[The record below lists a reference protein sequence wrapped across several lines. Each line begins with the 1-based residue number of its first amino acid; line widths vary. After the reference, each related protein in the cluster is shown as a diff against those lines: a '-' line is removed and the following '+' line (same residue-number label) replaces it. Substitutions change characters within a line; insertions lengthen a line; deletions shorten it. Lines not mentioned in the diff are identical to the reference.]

1 MDKKERKKET
11 DQNPGGF
18 PIDAQ
23 GMVGWSAKGRE
34 EMDGWDGIP
43 WIRFQSRAESGRLAP
58 SPNQLARRECARR
71 DRGGN
76 ANAGTG
82 EEEEEEAAV
91 DGGARGTSRCG
102 CMIFSTSPGLRLCG
116 SVGAE
121 LKAFA
126 LSGEEPPESEGEAVG
141 KRWPTLRFCPFVH
154 FRWLIT
160 FGSRLGSSDHGWLGS
175 RGTHDIYKKSI

>member
-1 MDKKERKKET
+1 
-11 DQNPGGF
+11 
-18 PIDAQ
+18 
-23 GMVGWSAKGRE
+23 
-34 EMDGWDGIP
+34 MDGMGWDTLDSIP
-43 WIRFQSRAESGRLAP
+43 IEGGVRSSRPLSKPARPPGVRA
-58 SPNQLARRECARR
+58 ARRGAI
-71 DRGGN
+71 
-76 ANAGTG
+76 
-82 EEEEEEAAV
+82 EEATQTP
-91 DGGARGTSRCG
+91 ARGKKRRRRLPSTAARAARVRCG
-102 CMIFSTSPGLRLCG
+102 YMIFSTSPGLRLCG

-141 KRWPTLRFCPFVH
+141 ERWPTLRFCPFVH